1 MTQSV
6 AGVLLRGEEIMLAR
20 RKTGGDMGGRW
31 ELPGGKC
38 EAGESPAVALIRE
51 FQEEFG
57 MRISVGSV
65 CATTMFRHAGRDH
78 QVTAFKIIADG
89 PIVYLAEHDEIQWF
103 PLRSLPPSTEI
114 VDSDADLLQQIGSP
128 PY

>member
-6 AGVLLRGEEIMLAR
+6 AGVLLRDEEIMLAR

-38 EAGESPAVALIRE
+38 EAGESPAAALIRE

-57 MRISVGSV
+57 MGISVGSV
-65 CATTMFRHAGRDH
+65 YATTMFRHAGKDH
-78 QVTAFKIIADG
+78 MVTAFGITAESPIA
-89 PIVYLAEHDEIQWF
+89 YLAEHDEIRWF
-103 PLRSLPPSTEI
+103 PLRSLPPQAEI
-114 VDSDADLLQQIGSP
+114 VDSDADLLMQIGSNLH
-128 PY
+128 